1 MRGDDPGA
9 RAVSRAEA
17 LKERTRRSFG
27 YQWTVFGQMSDQ
39 FREDFLNYIYPISPD
54 FFTGKRGLDAGC
66 GFGRHLYHAAQF
78 GASMVG
84 LDFSQAITRAREI
97 TVGLERVRLI
107 QGDLLQPPFRLA
119 SFNFVYSIGVLHHLP
134 DPEAGFRALLPL
146 LRPGGAVFIWV
157 YSKSRVATN
166 TILEGVRRLTCRL
179 PLAMTRA
186 LSLAGALVEWCGFIV
201 PYRVARQ
208 LFSAG
213 VDRFILVRVKLY
225 ARYPFQV
232 VYTDWFDRLSAPVRH
247 YFDEGDLM
255 SWAARAGLV
264 NVRISPTGLYGW
276 RLYGEVPPNP

>member
-27 YQWTVFGQMSDQ
+27 YQWTTFGQMADQ
-39 FREDFLNYIYPISPD
+39 FREDFLNYIYPVSPD
-54 FFTGKRGLDAGC
+54 FFAGKRGLDAGC

-78 GASMVG
+78 GASMAG
-84 LDFSQAITRAREI
+84 LDFSRAITRAREI
-97 TVGLERVRLI
+97 TVGLDRVRLI
-107 QGDLLQPPFRLA
+107 QGDLLKPPFRPA
-119 SFNFVYSIGVLHHLP
+119 SFDFVYSIGVLHHLP
-134 DPEAGFRALLPL
+134 DPEAGLRALLPL

-166 TILEGVRRLTCRL
+166 TILEGVRWLTSRL

-186 LSLAGALVEWCGFIV
+186 LSLAGALVDWCGFIV

-208 LFSAG
+208 LFGAG
-213 VDRFILVRVKLY
+213 VDRFILARVKLY

-247 YFDEGDLM
+247 YFDEKDLM